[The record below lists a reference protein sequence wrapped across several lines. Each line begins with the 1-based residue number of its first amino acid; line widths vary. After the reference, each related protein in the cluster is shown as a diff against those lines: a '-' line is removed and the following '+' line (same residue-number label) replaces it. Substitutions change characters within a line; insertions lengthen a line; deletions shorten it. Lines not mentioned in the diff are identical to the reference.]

1 MVASPT
7 FDERFDALAD
17 LAYRVAHRLIGDRGE
32 AEHVAQEALARAY
45 VRWDRIAG
53 YDEAWVTRVS
63 TNLAI
68 GHWRRHR
75 GDPRRAVDTP
85 VAADHLA
92 ERLDLAHALRRLP
105 KRQREVLALRYLADL
120 TEAQTAERMGCSV
133 GTVKQHASRALRA
146 MRHLLGDGTAGVV
159 DGLVGPPLDPTEGTE
174 PC

>member
-1 MVASPT
+1 MTAAPS

-32 AEHVAQEALARAY
+32 AENVAQEALARAY

-53 YDEAWVTRVS
+53 YDEAWVTRVA

-68 GHWRRHR
+68 GYWRRSGRDVQPSRQHV
-75 GDPRRAVDTP
+75 A
-85 VAADHLA
+85 AADHLA
-92 ERLDLAHALRRLP
+92 ERIDLARALRRLP
-105 KRQREVLALRYLADL
+105 RRQRQVLALRYLADL
-120 TEAQTAERMGCSV
+120 TEAQTAERMGCSI

-146 MRHLLGDGTAGVV
+146 MRDLLGEGQAAEGVIV
-159 DGLVGPPLDPTEGTE
+159 SPIVPTEGTE

>member
-1 MVASPT
+1 MTTSPT

-32 AEHVAQEALARAY
+32 AENVAQEALARAY
-45 VRWDRIAG
+45 IRWDRIAT
-53 YDEAWVTRVS
+53 YDEAWVTRVT

-68 GHWRRHR
+68 GYWRRHR
-75 GDPRRAVDTP
+75 RDLSPSTERADAV
-85 VAADHLA
+85 DHLA
-92 ERLDLAHALRRLP
+92 ERIDLARALRRLP
-105 KRQREVLALRYLADL
+105 KRQRQVLALRYLADL

-146 MRHLLGDGTAGVV
+146 MRDLVGEGTTSAV
-159 DGLVGPPLDPTEGTE
+159 DGVFGPPIAPTEGTE

>member
-1 MVASPT
+1 MTTSPS

-45 VRWDRIAG
+45 VRWDRVAG
-53 YDEAWVTRVS
+53 FDEAWITRVS

-68 GHWRRHR
+68 GYWRRNR
-75 GDPRRAVDTP
+75 IDPRPSPDT
-85 VAADHLA
+85 VAGVDHLA
-92 ERLDLAHALRRLP
+92 ERIDLARALRRLP

-146 MRHLLGDGTAGVV
+146 MRDLLGPAI
-159 DGLVGPPLDPTEGTE
+159 DPTEATE